1 MALKNATNGRIGIL
15 AQKQQ
20 TRRQLGEEARKAAF
34 EGNWE
39 EAVTLNLLIIDRFQK
54 DADAFNRLG
63 RAYISL
69 GNLDDAKE
77 AYSKALRADPANLIA
92 RRNLQRLEILRGQG
106 GRASADVTRPGPMP
120 RPSAF
125 LEEVGKTWVDELV
138 NPGELRTLAD
148 ISSGEE
154 LQLVEEGDRL
164 VVRRANGDRM
174 GEVEPKTARR
184 VLDLTASGNR
194 YEIFALGLAGQTL
207 RIIMR
212 EIRRDPSVAT
222 TVSFPR
228 QITSRAYLRDR
239 DLLRQRDEA
248 DFFLFDDDEEEDDS
262 EPVTAERDE
271 DDASEPDREVE
282 TFAEAVQVAD
292 EDESQI

>member
-1 MALKNATNGRIGIL
+1 L
-15 AQKQQ
+15 AQQQ
-20 TRRQLGEEARKAAF
+20 LTRRQLGEEARKAAF

-39 EAVTLNLLIIDRFQK
+39 EAVALNLQIIDRFQR
-54 DADAFNRLG
+54 DADAYNRLG

-69 GNLDDAKE
+69 GNLDEAKD

-106 GRASADVTRPGPMP
+106 GRASAEVSRPGPMP

-154 LQLVEEGDRL
+154 LELSAEDDRL
-164 VVRRANGDRM
+164 VVRRSTGDRL

-184 VLDLTASGNR
+184 VLDLMASGNR

-207 RIIMR
+207 RIIIR
-212 EIRRDPSVAT
+212 EIFRDPSVAT

-248 DFFLFDDDEEEDDS
+248 DFFLFDEDEEDEDTEPMAVERDDDDS
-262 EPVTAERDE
+262 VETE
-271 DDASEPDREVE
+271 REVE
-282 TFAEAVQVAD
+282 SFEEVVQAAD
-292 EDESQI
+292 EDETSI

>member
-1 MALKNATNGRIGIL
+1 L

-39 EAVTLNLLIIDRFQK
+39 DAVTLNLQIIDRFQK

-69 GNLDDAKE
+69 GNLDEAKE
-77 AYSKALRADPANLIA
+77 AHSKALRADPANLIA

-106 GRASADVTRPGPMP
+106 GRPAVGVSRPGPMP
-120 RPSAF
+120 RTTAF

-138 NPGELRTLAD
+138 NPGDLPLLAD
-148 ISSGEE
+148 ISAGEE
-154 LQLVEEGDRL
+154 LRLSQEDDRL
-164 VVRRANGDRM
+164 VVRRANGDRV
-174 GEVEPKTARR
+174 GEIEPKTGRR
-184 VLDLTASGNR
+184 VMDLMVSGNR
-194 YEIFALGLAGQTL
+194 YEIFALGLTGQTL
-207 RIIMR
+207 RIIVR
-212 EIRRDPSVAT
+212 EIYRDPSVAT

-248 DFFLFDDDEEEDDS
+248 DFFLFDEDEEEEDA
-262 EPVTAERDE
+262 EPLTLERDE
-271 DDASEPDREVE
+271 EDPVESEREVE
-282 TFAEAVQVAD
+282 TFEEAVQVVD
-292 EDESQI
+292 EEDSPI

>member
-1 MALKNATNGRIGIL
+1 MA
-15 AQKQQ
+15 QQ
-20 TRRQLGEEARKAAF
+20 QLTRRQLGEEARKAAF

-39 EAVTLNLLIIDRFQK
+39 EAVTLNLQIIDRFQR

-69 GNLDDAKE
+69 GNLDEAKD

-138 NPGELRTLAD
+138 NPGELRILAD

-154 LQLVEEGDRL
+154 LQLSTEDDRL
-164 VVRRANGDRM
+164 VVRRTTGDRL

-184 VLDLTASGNR
+184 VLDLMVSGNR

-207 RIIMR
+207 RIIIR
-212 EIRRDPSVAT
+212 EIFRDPSVAT

-248 DFFLFDDDEEEDDS
+248 DFFLFDED
-262 EPVTAERDE
+262 DE
-271 DDASEPDREVE
+271 DDDTEPIAVERDDDDAVETEREVE
-282 TFAEAVQVAD
+282 TFEEVVQVAD
-292 EDESQI
+292 EEDTPI